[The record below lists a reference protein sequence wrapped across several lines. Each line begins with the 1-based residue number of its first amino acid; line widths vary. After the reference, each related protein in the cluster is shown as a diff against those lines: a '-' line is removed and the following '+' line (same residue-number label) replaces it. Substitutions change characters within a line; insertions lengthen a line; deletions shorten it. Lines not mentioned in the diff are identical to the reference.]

1 MRNRLKGR
9 GHNLSM
15 DVYKERQ
22 KAELDAKRQEADA
35 SKEKVVLDMKKFS
48 DKKFSESNKQG
59 KIIIVTPYQYK
70 QHKLAKDILVHTVGT
85 TSKALQEKKITK
97 EEFNQLQVD
106 GAKLA
111 IRKVGI
117 TNVVRAY
124 REVLEFLL
132 TIPGRKSNGI
142 LILFQ
147 PLHDYMKK
155 YDTFTS
161 NLVDAGLDGSE
172 VPVIQPENKE
182 IENVE
187 VK

>member
-22 KAELDAKRQEADA
+22 KVELDAKRQEVVAV
-35 SKEKVVLDMKKFS
+35 SKENKVIDMKRVEAHKTENQR
-48 DKKFSESNKQG
+48 KV
-59 KIIIVTPYQYK
+59 IPVTPYQYK

-97 EEFNQLQVD
+97 EEFSRLQVD

-155 YDTFTS
+155 YDIFTS